1 MSTQPSTD
9 NPAEAQGGAP
19 EADVL
24 EEAPETAPE
33 AADGEEEGPQFIEA
47 FGKEAIISIALFIAF
62 VLFAIICL
70 PTYIL

>member
-9 NPAEAQGGAP
+9 NPAEALQGAP
-19 EADVL
+19 EADVV
-24 EEAPETAPE
+24 EEAPEAVV
-33 AADGEEEGPQFIEA
+33 GEEEGPQFIEA
-47 FGKEAIISIALFIAF
+47 FGKEAIVSIALFIAF